1 MNKETNNSNRHL
13 KQLKTLIKK
22 ELTLEWRQKFA
33 INGILLYLASTI
45 FICYMSFR
53 LKGNLINPIT
63 WNALFWIVIVF
74 TAVNSISKSF
84 NQEREGRQLYY
95 YLLANPQAIILSK
108 IIYNSGLML
117 LLSITGYFVYGLIM
131 NNPVENH
138 WLFLTNLCLAST
150 GFASTLTL
158 VSAIASKTNNS
169 GSLMAVL
176 SFPVMLPM
184 LLIVIKIS
192 KNAMDGLSFST
203 SWDEILTLVAINMI
217 VVTVSYLLFPYL
229 WRS

>member
-1 MNKETNNSNRHL
+1 LNKEKNNKIRYL
-13 KQLKTLIKK
+13 KQLNTLIKK

-63 WNALFWIVIVF
+63 WNALFWIIIVF
-74 TAVNSISKSF
+74 TAINSISKSF

-95 YLLANPQAIILSK
+95 YLIANPQAIILSK

-117 LLSITGYFVYGLIM
+117 LLSLIGYWVYGLIM

-138 WLFLTNLCLAST
+138 WLFLINLCLAST

-158 VSAIASKTNNS
+158 ISAIASKANNS
-169 GSLMAVL
+169 GALMAVL

-192 KNAMDGLSFST
+192 KNAMDGLSTST
-203 SWDEILTLVAINMI
+203 SMDEILTLVAINMI